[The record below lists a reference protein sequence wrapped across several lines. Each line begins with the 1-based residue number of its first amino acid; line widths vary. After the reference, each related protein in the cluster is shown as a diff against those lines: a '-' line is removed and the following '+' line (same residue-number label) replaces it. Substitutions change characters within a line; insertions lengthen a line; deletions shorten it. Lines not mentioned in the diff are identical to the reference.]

1 MADDVRNLAILFAD
15 VAGSTRLYETLG
27 DAEALATIGRCLAL
41 VRSACEGHGGR
52 LIKTIGDEAMVM
64 FAEADQAAEAAAEM
78 QARISA
84 QPLCDRV
91 RIAIRVG
98 FNFGPAIEV
107 ENDVFGDSVNV
118 AARMV
123 GLAKGEQ
130 VILSEQTVAAL
141 TPSLRSRV
149 RQIDSLT
156 VKGKLDDI
164 AIYELLWQD
173 SEAEL
178 TAMTTRPR
186 ALPAHIRLRHGTRE
200 IELDEARPSCALGR
214 DQQNDVVIADRM
226 ASRMHARIERRRD
239 KFVLVDQSSNGTY
252 VTIEGEPEIQ
262 LRREEL
268 ILRGHGHISFGHAG
282 EENAGETIEF
292 FVSDSRLPGPAG
304 AMGR

>member
-1 MADDVRNLAILFAD
+1 
-15 VAGSTRLYETLG
+15 
-27 DAEALATIGRCLAL
+27 
-41 VRSACEGHGGR
+41 
-52 LIKTIGDEAMVM
+52 
-64 FAEADQAAEAAAEM
+64 
-78 QARISA
+78 
-84 QPLCDRV
+84 
-91 RIAIRVG
+91 
-98 FNFGPAIEV
+98 
-107 ENDVFGDSVNV
+107 
-118 AARMV
+118 MV

-156 VKGKLDDI
+156 VKGKHDDI

-200 IELDEARPSCALGR
+200 VELDEARPSCALGR

-268 ILRGHGHISFGHAG
+268 ILRGHGRISFGHAR
-282 EENAGETIEF
+282 EENAGETLEF